1 MHAHARTFLHVKA
14 GPARGLPPRIY
25 VPIVALAAIV
35 FLGLIGYFL
44 RIGLGVT
51 GAALGPVAQQG
62 DSDIRTAPAQDEAG
76 QSGEIVVPQT
86 GGNGVGGG
94 TPVPANA
101 GAPPAPIARLLVD
114 LRGRVARNAH
124 DVPALVALGDL
135 YADAAK
141 FTQARQYYRR
151 ALAVDPNR
159 PGALFGA
166 GLTAR
171 ALGRK
176 REAISALHRFVTIAP
191 RDARAPQAR
200 AALRDLGH
208 RTS

>member
-1 MHAHARTFLHVKA
+1 MV
-14 GPARGLPPRIY
+14 
-25 VPIVALAAIV
+25 AAIV

-62 DSDIRTAPAQDEAG
+62 DSDIRSAPAQDG
-76 QSGEIVVPQT
+76 SSQSDAVVVPQS

-114 LRGRVARNAH
+114 LRGRLARNPN
-124 DVPALVALGDL
+124 DVPALVGLGDL

-151 ALAVDPNR
+151 ALTVDPNR

-166 GLTAR
+166 GLAAR
-171 ALGRK
+171 ALGLK
-176 REAISALHRFVTIAP
+176 SEAISALRRFVAIAP
-191 RDARAPQAR
+191 HDARAPQAR
-200 AALRDLGH
+200 AAIRDLRAG
-208 RTS
+208 